1 MSLPLGNKVK
11 GQLTQSL
18 LSALLEGAGYRIT
31 CLGIEDVFYE
41 LRLLNEKDYLTL
53 ALPQTLRS
61 LPDFVVSTKDLKEA
75 HLVEVKFRREFSM
88 TAARELHTTLSFQRK
103 LWPTSMAVIM

>member
-31 CLGIEDVFYE
+31 RLGIEDVFYE
-41 LRLLNEKDYLTL
+41 LRLLNEKDYLAL

-75 HLVEVKFRREFSM
+75 HLVEVKFRREFS
-88 TAARELHTTLSFQRK
+88 
-103 LWPTSMAVIM
+103 